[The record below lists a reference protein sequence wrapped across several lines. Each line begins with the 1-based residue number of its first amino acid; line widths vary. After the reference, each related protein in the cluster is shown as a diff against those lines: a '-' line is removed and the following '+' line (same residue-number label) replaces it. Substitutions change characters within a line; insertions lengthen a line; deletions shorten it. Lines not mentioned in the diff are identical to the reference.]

1 MSLINLCC
9 VFNATKLTIQ
19 TVVHGP
25 YVVQTWPQNG
35 PRVLAHL
42 RDWSGSV
49 SSWNNRCF
57 LQRTCFGPAE
67 FLNMVPN
74 LSQINSNVWMKYL
87 SCPNVSSDFPACSHP
102 AAVFISQGEE
112 RRSRAGECGGNRSAA
127 VASLPSTWPWNPIWE
142 LMKCLSMPDGQRRRV
157 FAFLI
162 NQSLSLPRPPPSPS
176 IPLLMLQ
183 SKPAD
188 STSQWT
194 FIYQRLICI
203 QSRSSVR
210 VWRVQRQLMVHR
222 SHSLQWSTKRSGV
235 ELRKVR
241 LTLFY

>member
-87 SCPNVSSDFPACSHP
+87 ICPNVSSDFPACSHP

-162 NQSLSLPRPPPSPS
+162 NQSLSLPRPPPPPPRSRCWCCRVNQQILPLNEPS
-176 IPLLMLQ
+176 FING
-183 SKPAD
+183 SSAFRAD
-188 STSQWT
+188 Q
-194 FIYQRLICI
+194 
-203 QSRSSVR
+203 
-210 VWRVQRQLMVHR
+210 VWE
-222 SHSLQWSTKRSGV
+222 SDECSGSWWSTGRTVCSGAPRGQEWNYGRSD
-235 ELRKVR
+235 
-241 LTLFY
+241 